1 MFMGEDK
8 LQGQQLSVIIE
19 NFDRI
24 VAEQT
29 EKHPRP
35 LEERA
40 LVFWEYFEVLM
51 QCCRLL
57 AAQGE
62 QLHTVIPA
70 FVMTQNAVIQL
81 VEDGQAELPLPAVID
96 DGEEEAEG
104 E

>member
-1 MFMGEDK
+1 MGDDK
-8 LQGQQLSVIIE
+8 LQAAQLAAIIE

-29 EKHPRP
+29 EKHPKA

-40 LVFWEYFEVLM
+40 MVFWEYFEVLM

-70 FVMTQNAVIQL
+70 FVMTQTAVIQL
-81 VEDGQAELPLPAVID
+81 VEDGQAELPPTPMMD
-96 DGEEEAEG
+96 EGEGEE
-104 E
+104 